1 MTTKEKE
8 LVKAYKKYINFLT
21 NSYIEVFDIA
31 RVHNYVCSDED
42 FELGQQ
48 LRDNIKQLE
57 EECGMPD
64 NNILMDYLY

>member
-21 NSYIEVFDIA
+21 NSYTEVFDIA

-57 EECGMPD
+57 EKYGVPTD
-64 NNILMDYLY
+64 DTLIDYLY